1 MQVGPASLIYQSQA
15 AGHSACPGA
24 PMVSNRSAPS
34 TSTCYRPGRS
44 RRRSAKPVRPVQRW
58 RSIMPQLCSWP
69 NGGYNAEHVGPPVV
83 AAAHPPGRLLAE
95 SINELDRLIGTWG
108 FISRLPLHLLNSKSA
123 IGTGFDPYRDP
134 TRERGDGTR
143 DLGGQS

>member
-1 MQVGPASLIYQSQA
+1 MQVGPASRIYQSQA

-44 RRRSAKPVRPVQRW
+44 RRRLAKPVRPVQRW

-95 SINELDRLIGTWG
+95 SIDELDRLIGTWG
-108 FISRLPLHLLNSKSA
+108 FISRLPLHRLISA
-123 IGTGFDPYRDP
+123 IFECAADRLWSAVDSLFSRPSLP
-134 TRERGDGTR
+134 TWKT
-143 DLGGQS
+143 Q